1 MTGFSLN
8 LVRAP
13 TTTMKTRITPTAP
26 ETDLIFTFYKI
37 INYIFFMNCLPRT
50 TAVTPPTTLSTAPSS
65 MEKLG
70 KNNTQRRS
78 VIYIY

>member
-1 MTGFSLN
+1 
-8 LVRAP
+8 
-13 TTTMKTRITPTAP
+13 
-26 ETDLIFTFYKI
+26 
-37 INYIFFMNCLPRT
+37 MNCLPRT
-50 TAVTPPTTLSTAPSS
+50 TAVTPPTTRSTAPSS

>member
-1 MTGFSLN
+1 
-8 LVRAP
+8 
-13 TTTMKTRITPTAP
+13 
-26 ETDLIFTFYKI
+26 
-37 INYIFFMNCLPRT
+37 MNCLPRT